1 MDCVF
6 CKIVNGELSSNK
18 VYEDDKYLA
27 FENINP
33 EAKTHYLIIPKK
45 HLESF
50 HLLDDIEDLELVKG
64 CYDIAYKLI
73 KQNNMKGANLLINSG
88 KEHGQEVFHIHL
100 HLMSNL

>member
-1 MDCVF
+1 M
-6 CKIVNGELSSNK
+6 SSNK

-50 HLLDDIEDLELVKG
+50 HLLDDIEDLELVK
-64 CYDIAYKLI
+64 
-73 KQNNMKGANLLINSG
+73 
-88 KEHGQEVFHIHL
+88 
-100 HLMSNL
+100 

>member
-6 CKIVNGELSSNK
+6 CKIVNWELSSNK

-50 HLLDDIEDLELVKG
+50 HLLDDIEDLELVKW

-73 KQNNMKGANLLINSG
+73 KQNNMKWANLLINSW